1 MYHDLN
7 IFSKN
12 ISIVV
17 VVNLTS
23 QVLLFNHVRLI
34 SAEPIKND
42 YDLLEECSMKLNKKF
57 VGLMCAFWISELK
70 LNQFAVAQ

>member
-23 QVLLFNHVRLI
+23 QVLLFNHVQLI

-42 YDLLEECSMKLNKKF
+42 YDLLGKCSMKYNKK
-57 VGLMCAFWISELK
+57 LI
-70 LNQFAVAQ
+70 